1 MGVWAYG
8 WKEGWMEG
16 DVNWLQLWSCD
27 WLTGWLA
34 GWMDD
39 YGMGWDEVSALL
51 LLRCLRSE
59 SERHE

>member
-1 MGVWAYG
+1 
-8 WKEGWMEG
+8 MEG